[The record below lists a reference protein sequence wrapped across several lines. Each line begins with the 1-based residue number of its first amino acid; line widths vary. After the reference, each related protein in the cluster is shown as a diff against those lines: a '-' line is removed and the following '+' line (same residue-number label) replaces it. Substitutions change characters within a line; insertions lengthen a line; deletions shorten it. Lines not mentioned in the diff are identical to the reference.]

1 MIVIGLTGG
10 FGSGKSTVSGML
22 QELGAR
28 VLDADKVGHQLY
40 QPGTPVWKEVVA
52 AFGPG
57 IVQANREIDRKKLGE
72 VVFKDPEALKRLN
85 AIMHP
90 RMFEA
95 MKETLEGWRRE
106 GVKVAVL
113 EAAILFEAN
122 WTPLV
127 DQVWVTRALEEKVAE
142 RLGRDKGLSPAQVR
156 SRLASQ
162 MSVEEKAKRAQ
173 VVIDNS
179 GPLDKVRKQ
188 VEGLWRRLNSP

>member
-1 MIVIGLTGG
+1 MSRI
-10 FGSGKSTVSGML
+10 L
-22 QELGAR
+22 QGLGAR

-72 VVFKDPEALKRLN
+72 VVFKDHEALKRLN

-127 DQVWVTRALEEKVAE
+127 DQVWVTRASEEKVAE

-179 GPLDKVRKQ
+179 GPLEQVKKQ
-188 VEGLWRRLNSP
+188 VEGLWQRLNSP

>member
-10 FGSGKSTVSGML
+10 FGSGKSTVSRML

-28 VLDADKVGHQLY
+28 VLDADKVGHRLY

-72 VVFKDPEALKRLN
+72 VVFKDHEALKRLN

-127 DQVWVTRALEEKVAE
+127 DQVWVTRASEEKVAE

-179 GPLDKVRKQ
+179 GPLEQVKKQ
-188 VEGLWRRLNSP
+188 VEGLWQRLNSP

>member
-10 FGSGKSTVSGML
+10 FGSGKSTVSRIL
-22 QELGAR
+22 QGLGAR

-57 IVQANREIDRKKLGE
+57 IVQANGEIDRKKLGE

-127 DQVWVTRALEEKVAE
+127 DQVWVTRASEEKVAE

-179 GPLDKVRKQ
+179 GPLDQVRKQ
-188 VEGLWRRLNSP
+188 VEGLWQRLNSP

>member
-10 FGSGKSTVSGML
+10 FGSGKSTVSRIL
-22 QELGAR
+22 QGLGAR

-57 IVQANREIDRKKLGE
+57 IVQANGEIDRKKLGE
-72 VVFKDPEALKRLN
+72 VVFKDHEALKRLN

-127 DQVWVTRALEEKVAE
+127 DQVWVTRASEEKVAE

-179 GPLDKVRKQ
+179 GPLEQVKKQ
-188 VEGLWRRLNSP
+188 VEGLWQRLNSP

>member
-10 FGSGKSTVSGML
+10 FGSGKSTVSRIL
-22 QELGAR
+22 QGLGAR

-57 IVQANREIDRKKLGE
+57 IVQASSEIDRKKLGE

-95 MKETLEGWRRE
+95 IKETLEGWRRE

-127 DQVWVTRALEEKVAE
+127 DQVWVTRASEEKVAE

-179 GPLDKVRKQ
+179 GPLEQVKKQ
-188 VEGLWRRLNSP
+188 VEGLWQRLNSP